1 MLIAHYGTLLNDL
14 KTFSW
19 ESWSSNWERCKAFW
33 GPFDRFLS
41 ILHLREVFEIPCLFL
56 SHFLTSIKNQKKYS
70 NLNFCENLP
79 DLKALVSWA
88 ASEVITL
95 RQIKAKGVWISVS
108 SVRHKIPNISQ
119 AKVNARPS
127 HFKEPLLAST
137 CRFFFNFIKSSKC
150 IMRYA
155 YPQFSVISVSYF
167 Q

>member
-19 ESWSSNWERCKAFW
+19 ESWSSNWEWCKAFW

-56 SHFLTSIKNQKKYS
+56 GHFPASIKNQKKYS

-79 DLKALVSWA
+79 DLKTVVRWA

-95 RQIKAKGVWISVS
+95 RQIKAKGMWISVS
-108 SVRHKIPNISQ
+108 SVRHKIPNILR

-127 HFKEPLLAST
+127 HFKEPLLAWT
-137 CRFFFNFIKSSKC
+137 CWFFFNFKSHSKS
-150 IMRYA
+150 IIRNA
-155 YPQFSVISVSYF
+155 SPQFSVISVSYF